1 MLALDLLGVVSMLKS
16 APLALLLL
24 PLVAGCF
31 APPARGAA
39 PSATAANYLPPQ
51 EELAVDG
58 VPLDSRSELRVQVN
72 APSAVPYDLTML
84 GPTNKGISIKLTNTS
99 RHDVDVAGADAVFS
113 ATLNGVAFPCATRPQ
128 PRAKNRA
135 PSKLA
140 PGESMTLDR
149 EIRCSMPLPGHYKV
163 GVFLTFEERGGRTA
177 PDFGDEL
184 TFTVVG
190 NGPTPRP
197 YASRDGLYMGLAGAP
212 VTLPMSPEAWA
223 RGDYRVVVASIN
235 ASSDPIPLG
244 KARLSF
250 LTYKGMS
257 ALPCSGAN
265 ETLEFPRELA
275 SGATV
280 TLAVPVACAPSEE
293 GMYQIVGRLAFD
305 GDRRET
311 EIGRVILVVTHR
323 PIVFAPGPE
332 TVASNLTE

>member
-1 MLALDLLGVVSMLKS
+1 MFKS
-16 APLALLLL
+16 APFSPLLL
-24 PLVAGCF
+24 PLLAGCF
-31 APPARGAA
+31 APAARGTA
-39 PSATAANYLPPQ
+39 PSATTGSYVPPQ
-51 EELAVDG
+51 EELAVEG
-58 VPLDSRSELRVQVN
+58 VPLDSRSELRAQVN

-84 GPTNKGISIKLTNTS
+84 GPTHKGISIKVTNTS
-99 RHDVDVAGADAVFS
+99 RHDVDISGADVVFS

-128 PRAKNRA
+128 VRARNRA

-140 PGESMTLDR
+140 AGESVTLDR
-149 EIRCSMPLPGHYKV
+149 EISCSMPLPGRYKV

-177 PDFGDEL
+177 PDFADEL

-190 NGPTPRP
+190 NGPTPKP
-197 YASRDGLYMGLAGAP
+197 YASREGLYMGLAGAP

-223 RGDYRVVVASIN
+223 RGDYHVVVAAIN
-235 ASSDPIPLG
+235 ASADPIPLG

-265 ETLEFPRELA
+265 ETLAFPRELA

-293 GMYQIVGRLAFD
+293 GMYQIVGRLAFE

-311 EIGRVILVVTHR
+311 EIGRVLLVVTHR

-332 TVASNLTE
+332 PFVSNLTE